1 MSKYLSDLICRAVKF
16 NVFVSRLNV
25 FFDTVKLVP
34 ETFKTLVVWDFSKAL
49 FATGSLV
56 YSIVKNNE
64 YILFQNNY
72 N

>member
-1 MSKYLSDLICRAVKF
+1 MLYAKGSFLKAKSISLPVQSL
-16 NVFVSRLNV
+16 LNV

-56 YSIVKNNE
+56 YSIVKNN
-64 YILFQNNY
+64 
-72 N
+72 